1 MAKLTNYFSHDVSA
15 LSDPKIMIMISLHG
29 MVSYAWWWIL
39 IERLAV
45 EEDCK
50 LPYNKF
56 TFAGLAV
63 TFQISD
69 NLEFWKQNEANA
81 SSNEA
86 NEAPLKQTYLARFFI
101 DSLIEDCNL
110 LQTDGEYFWSPS
122 LLKRRQLRE
131 EKYRKISEKRR
142 EAGRLG
148 GLASV
153 ESRGRKKATIKQN
166 EANALSNEAN
176 EAKGKKGNKDI
187 IFYSTDE
194 HDEVKQNEANALSNE
209 ANEAKG
215 KKGNKDIIFYSTDE
229 HDEVKQ
235 NEANASDDIDVND
248 LFEKSDTKL
257 NDTQSKVYRV
267 YMSEIGEISSVTKER
282 IDDLVV
288 DFGANEVVNAIS
300 IASERGKGSIG
311 YITAILN
318 NKVKEEVIKGN
329 GSNGRNGGNRKNKA
343 ATDISE
349 VDWDKETGEWI

>member
-69 NLEFWKQNEANA
+69 NLEFWKQNKANA

-86 NEAPLKQTYLARFFI
+86 NEAPLKQTDLARFFI

-110 LQTDGEYFWSPS
+110 LQTDGEYFWSSS

-148 GLASV
+148 GLASG

-166 EANALSNEAN
+166 EANAS
-176 EAKGKKGNKDI
+176 
-187 IFYSTDE
+187 
-194 HDEVKQNEANALSNE
+194 SNE

-235 NEANASDDIDVND
+235 NEANASDDIDIND

-329 GSNGRNGGNRKNKA
+329 GSNGRSSGNRKNKA
-343 ATDISE
+343 ATDSSE

>member
-86 NEAPLKQTYLARFFI
+86 NEAPLKQTDLARFFI

-148 GLASV
+148 GLASG
-153 ESRGRKKATIKQN
+153 ESRGRKKATVKQN
-166 EANALSNEAN
+166 EANASSNEAN

-194 HDEVKQNEANALSNE
+194 HDEVKQN
-209 ANEAKG
+209 K
-215 KKGNKDIIFYSTDE
+215 
-229 HDEVKQ
+229 
-235 NEANASDDIDVND
+235 ANASDDIDINN

-267 YMSEIGEISSVTKER
+267 YMSEIGEISSITKER

-329 GSNGRNGGNRKNKA
+329 GSNGRSSGNRKNKA
-343 ATDISE
+343 ATDSSE

>member
-56 TFAGLAV
+56 TFAGLAIA
-63 TFQISD
+63 FQISD
-69 NLEFWKQNEANA
+69 NLAFWKQNIANA
-81 SSNEA
+81 KQNVA
-86 NEAPLKQTYLARFFI
+86 NIASANLPDLVEKFI
-101 DSLIEDCNL
+101 QSLIEDCNL
-110 LQTDGEYFWSPS
+110 LDTDGTYFWSPS
-122 LLKRRQLRE
+122 LQRRTAERLA
-131 EKYRKISEKRR
+131 KTNAILEKRR

-148 GLASV
+148 GLA
-153 ESRGRKKATIKQN
+153 KASKYLANAKQN
-166 EANALSNEAN
+166 VANASDNYSKSSSKLAN
-176 EAKGKKGNKDI
+176 LPKEKKEK
-187 IFYSTDE
+187 
-194 HDEVKQNEANALSNE
+194 
-209 ANEAKG
+209 
-215 KKGNKDIIFYSTDE
+215 KDIIFYSTDE

-235 NEANASDDIDVND
+235 NEANASDDIDIND

-267 YMSEIGEISSVTKER
+267 YMSEIGEISSITKER

-329 GSNGRNGGNRKNKA
+329 GSNGRGKGNRTPKA
-343 ATDISE
+343 KSDGSD
-349 VDWDKETGEWI
+349 VDWENETGEWL

>member
-56 TFAGLAV
+56 TFAGLAIA
-63 TFQISD
+63 FQISD
-69 NLEFWKQNEANA
+69 NLAFWKQNIANA
-81 SSNEA
+81 KQNVA
-86 NEAPLKQTYLARFFI
+86 NIASANLPDLVEKFI
-101 DSLIEDCNL
+101 QSLIEDCNL
-110 LQTDGEYFWSPS
+110 LDTDGTYFWSPS
-122 LLKRRQLRE
+122 LQRRTAERLA
-131 EKYRKISEKRR
+131 KTNAILEKRR

-148 GLASV
+148 GLA
-153 ESRGRKKATIKQN
+153 KASKYLANAKQN
-166 EANALSNEAN
+166 IANASDGHSKNSSKLAN
-176 EAKGKKGNKDI
+176 LPKEKK
-187 IFYSTDE
+187 E
-194 HDEVKQNEANALSNE
+194 
-209 ANEAKG
+209 
-215 KKGNKDIIFYSTDE
+215 KKEKKDIIFYSTDE

-235 NEANASDDIDVND
+235 NEANASDDIDINN

-267 YMSEIGEISSVTKER
+267 YMSEIGEISSLTKER

-329 GSNGRNGGNRKNKA
+329 GSNGRSSGNRKNKA

>member
-86 NEAPLKQTYLARFFI
+86 NEAPLKQTDLARFFI

-148 GLASV
+148 GLASG

-166 EANALSNEAN
+166 EANASSNEAN

-194 HDEVKQNEANALSNE
+194 HD
-209 ANEAKG
+209 
-215 KKGNKDIIFYSTDE
+215 
-229 HDEVKQ
+229 
-235 NEANASDDIDVND
+235 EANASDDIDVND

-267 YMSEIGEISSVTKER
+267 YMSEIGEISSITKER
-282 IDDLVV
+282 IDDLVI
-288 DFGANEVVNAIS
+288 DFGADEVVNAIS
-300 IASERGKGSIG
+300 IASGRGKGSIG

-329 GSNGRNGGNRKNKA
+329 GSNGRSSGNRKNKA
-343 ATDISE
+343 ATDSSE

>member
-56 TFAGLAV
+56 TFAGLAIA
-63 TFQISD
+63 FQISD
-69 NLEFWKQNEANA
+69 NLAFWKQNVANA
-81 SSNEA
+81 KQNVA
-86 NEAPLKQTYLARFFI
+86 NIANANLPDLVEKFI
-101 DSLIEDCNL
+101 QSLIKDCNL
-110 LQTDGEYFWSPS
+110 LDTDGTYFWSPS
-122 LLKRRQLRE
+122 LQRRTAERLA
-131 EKYRKISEKRR
+131 KTNAILEKRR

-148 GLASV
+148 GLA
-153 ESRGRKKATIKQN
+153 KASKCLANAKQN
-166 EANALSNEAN
+166 LANASDNPSKNSSKLAN
-176 EAKGKKGNKDI
+176 LPKEKKEK
-187 IFYSTDE
+187 
-194 HDEVKQNEANALSNE
+194 
-209 ANEAKG
+209 
-215 KKGNKDIIFYSTDE
+215 KDIIFYSTDE

-235 NEANASDDIDVND
+235 NEANASDDIDIND

-257 NDTQSKVYRV
+257 NDTQSKVYKV

-329 GSNGRNGGNRKNKA
+329 GSNGRGSRNRKTKA
-343 ATDISE
+343 ATDSSE

>member
-56 TFAGLAV
+56 TFAGLAIA
-63 TFQISD
+63 FQISD
-69 NLEFWKQNEANA
+69 NLAFWKQNIANA
-81 SSNEA
+81 KQNVA
-86 NEAPLKQTYLARFFI
+86 NIASANLPDLVEKFI
-101 DSLIEDCNL
+101 QSLIEDCNL
-110 LQTDGEYFWSPS
+110 LDTDGTYFWSPS
-122 LLKRRQLRE
+122 LQRRTAERLA
-131 EKYRKISEKRR
+131 KTNAILEKRR

-148 GLASV
+148 GLA
-153 ESRGRKKATIKQN
+153 KASKYLANAKQN
-166 EANALSNEAN
+166 VANASDNYSKSSSNLAN
-176 EAKGKKGNKDI
+176 LPKEKKEK
-187 IFYSTDE
+187 
-194 HDEVKQNEANALSNE
+194 
-209 ANEAKG
+209 
-215 KKGNKDIIFYSTDE
+215 KDIIFYSTDE

-235 NEANASDDIDVND
+235 NEANASDDIDIND

-267 YMSEIGEISSVTKER
+267 YMSEIGEISSITKER
-282 IDDLVV
+282 IDDLVI

-318 NKVKEEVIKGN
+318 IKVKEEVIKGN
-329 GSNGRNGGNRKNKA
+329 GSNGRNGGNRTAKAKNS
-343 ATDISE
+343 DEI
-349 VDWDKETGEWI
+349 DWSKETGEWI

>member
-56 TFAGLAV
+56 TFAGLAIA
-63 TFQISD
+63 FQISD
-69 NLEFWKQNEANA
+69 NLAFWKQNIANA
-81 SSNEA
+81 KQNVA
-86 NEAPLKQTYLARFFI
+86 NIASANLPDLVEKFI
-101 DSLIEDCNL
+101 QSLIEDCNL
-110 LQTDGEYFWSPS
+110 LDTDGTYFWSPS
-122 LLKRRQLRE
+122 LQRRTAERLA
-131 EKYRKISEKRR
+131 KTNAILEKRR

-148 GLASV
+148 GLA
-153 ESRGRKKATIKQN
+153 KASKYLANAKQN
-166 EANALSNEAN
+166 IANASDGHSKNSSKLAN
-176 EAKGKKGNKDI
+176 LPKEKKEKKDI

-194 HDEVKQNEANALSNE
+194 Q
-209 ANEAKG
+209 
-215 KKGNKDIIFYSTDE
+215 
-229 HDEVKQ
+229 DEVKQ
-235 NEANASDDIDVND
+235 NEANASNDIDIND

-267 YMSEIGEISSVTKER
+267 YMNEIGEISSITKER
-282 IDDLVV
+282 IDDLVI

-329 GSNGRNGGNRKNKA
+329 GSNGRNGGNRTAKAKNS
-343 ATDISE
+343 DEI
-349 VDWDKETGEWI
+349 DWSKETGEWL

>member
-56 TFAGLAV
+56 TFAGLAIA
-63 TFQISD
+63 FQISD
-69 NLEFWKQNEANA
+69 NLAFWKQNIANA
-81 SSNEA
+81 KQNVA
-86 NEAPLKQTYLARFFI
+86 NIASANLPDLVEKFI
-101 DSLIEDCNL
+101 QSLIEDCNL
-110 LQTDGEYFWSPS
+110 LDTDGIYFWSPS
-122 LLKRRQLRE
+122 LQRRTAERLA
-131 EKYRKISEKRR
+131 KTNAILEKRR

-148 GLASV
+148 GLA
-153 ESRGRKKATIKQN
+153 KASKYLASAKQN
-166 EANALSNEAN
+166 LANASDSTSKNSSKLAN
-176 EAKGKKGNKDI
+176 LPKEKK
-187 IFYSTDE
+187 E
-194 HDEVKQNEANALSNE
+194 
-209 ANEAKG
+209 
-215 KKGNKDIIFYSTDE
+215 IIFYSTDE

-235 NEANASDDIDVND
+235 NEANASDDIDIND

-257 NDTQSKVYRV
+257 NDTQSKVYKV
-267 YMSEIGEISSVTKER
+267 YMGEIGEISSVTKER

-329 GSNGRNGGNRKNKA
+329 GSNGRNSGNRKNKA
-343 ATDISE
+343 ATDSSE

>member
-56 TFAGLAV
+56 TFAGLAIA
-63 TFQISD
+63 FQISD
-69 NLEFWKQNEANA
+69 NLAFWKQNIANA
-81 SSNEA
+81 KQNVA
-86 NEAPLKQTYLARFFI
+86 NIANANLPDLVEKFI
-101 DSLIEDCNL
+101 QSLIKDCNL
-110 LQTDGEYFWSPS
+110 LDTDGTYFWSPS
-122 LLKRRQLRE
+122 LQRRTAERLA
-131 EKYRKISEKRR
+131 KTNAILEKRR

-148 GLASV
+148 GLA
-153 ESRGRKKATIKQN
+153 KASKYLANAKQN
-166 EANALSNEAN
+166 VANASDNYSKSSSKLAN
-176 EAKGKKGNKDI
+176 LPKEKKEK
-187 IFYSTDE
+187 
-194 HDEVKQNEANALSNE
+194 
-209 ANEAKG
+209 
-215 KKGNKDIIFYSTDE
+215 KDIIFYSTDE

-235 NEANASDDIDVND
+235 NEANASDDIDIND

>member
-63 TFQISD
+63 TFQISE

-86 NEAPLKQTYLARFFI
+86 NEAPLKQTDLARFFI

-148 GLASV
+148 GLASG
-153 ESRGRKKATIKQN
+153 ESRGRKKAT
-166 EANALSNEAN
+166 
-176 EAKGKKGNKDI
+176 
-187 IFYSTDE
+187 
-194 HDEVKQNEANALSNE
+194 VKQNEANASSNE

-235 NEANASDDIDVND
+235 NEANASDDIDIND

-329 GSNGRNGGNRKNKA
+329 GSNGRSSGNRKNKA
-343 ATDISE
+343 ATDSSE

>member
-56 TFAGLAV
+56 TFAGLAIA
-63 TFQISD
+63 FQISD
-69 NLEFWKQNEANA
+69 NLAFWKRNIANA
-81 SSNEA
+81 KQNVA
-86 NEAPLKQTYLARFFI
+86 NIANANLPDLVEKFI
-101 DSLIEDCNL
+101 QSLINDCNL
-110 LQTDGEYFWSPS
+110 LDTDGTYFWSPS
-122 LLKRRQLRE
+122 LQRRTAERLA
-131 EKYRKISEKRR
+131 KTNAILEKRR

-148 GLASV
+148 GLA
-153 ESRGRKKATIKQN
+153 KASKYLANAKQN
-166 EANALSNEAN
+166 VANASDNPSKNSSKLAN
-176 EAKGKKGNKDI
+176 LPKEKKEKKDI

-194 HDEVKQNEANALSNE
+194 HDE
-209 ANEAKG
+209 
-215 KKGNKDIIFYSTDE
+215 
-229 HDEVKQ
+229 
-235 NEANASDDIDVND
+235 ANASDDIDIND

-267 YMSEIGEISSVTKER
+267 YMSVIGEISSVTKER

-349 VDWDKETGEWI
+349 VDWNKETGEWI

>member
-56 TFAGLAV
+56 TFAGLAIA
-63 TFQISD
+63 FQISD
-69 NLEFWKQNEANA
+69 NLAFWKQNIANA
-81 SSNEA
+81 KQNVA
-86 NEAPLKQTYLARFFI
+86 NIANANLPDLVEKFI
-101 DSLIEDCNL
+101 QSLIKDCNL
-110 LQTDGEYFWSPS
+110 LDTDGTYFWSPS
-122 LLKRRQLRE
+122 LQRRAAERLA
-131 EKYRKISEKRR
+131 KTNAILEKRR

-148 GLASV
+148 GLA
-153 ESRGRKKATIKQN
+153 KASKYLANAKQN
-166 EANALSNEAN
+166 VANASDNYSKISSKLAN
-176 EAKGKKGNKDI
+176 LPKEKKEK
-187 IFYSTDE
+187 
-194 HDEVKQNEANALSNE
+194 
-209 ANEAKG
+209 
-215 KKGNKDIIFYSTDE
+215 KDIIFYSTDE

-235 NEANASDDIDVND
+235 NEANASDDIDIND

-288 DFGANEVVNAIS
+288 DFGANDVVNAIS

-311 YITAILN
+311 YITTILN

-329 GSNGRNGGNRKNKA
+329 GSNGRSSGNRKNKA
-343 ATDISE
+343 ATDSSE

>member
-56 TFAGLAV
+56 TFAGLAIA
-63 TFQISD
+63 FQISD
-69 NLEFWKQNEANA
+69 NLAFWKQNIANA
-81 SSNEA
+81 KQNVA
-86 NEAPLKQTYLARFFI
+86 NIASANLPDLVEKFI
-101 DSLIEDCNL
+101 QSLIEDCNL
-110 LQTDGEYFWSPS
+110 LDTDGTYFWSPS
-122 LLKRRQLRE
+122 LQRRTAERLA
-131 EKYRKISEKRR
+131 KTNAILEKRR

-148 GLASV
+148 GLA
-153 ESRGRKKATIKQN
+153 KASKYLANAKQN
-166 EANALSNEAN
+166 IANASDGHSKNSSKLAN
-176 EAKGKKGNKDI
+176 LPKEKKEK
-187 IFYSTDE
+187 
-194 HDEVKQNEANALSNE
+194 
-209 ANEAKG
+209 
-215 KKGNKDIIFYSTDE
+215 KDIIFYSTDE

-235 NEANASDDIDVND
+235 NEANASDDIDIND

-257 NDTQSKVYRV
+257 NDTQSKVYKV
-267 YMSEIGEISSVTKER
+267 YMSEIGEISSITKER
-282 IDDLVV
+282 IDDLVI

-329 GSNGRNGGNRKNKA
+329 GSNGRNGGNRTAKAKNS
-343 ATDISE
+343 DEI
-349 VDWDKETGEWI
+349 DWSKETGEWI

>member
-86 NEAPLKQTYLARFFI
+86 NEAPLKQTDLARFFI

-148 GLASV
+148 GLASG
-153 ESRGRKKATIKQN
+153 ESRGRKKATVKQN
-166 EANALSNEAN
+166 EANASSNEAN
-176 EAKGKKGNKDI
+176 EAKGKKENKDI

-194 HDEVKQNEANALSNE
+194 HDEVKQN
-209 ANEAKG
+209 K
-215 KKGNKDIIFYSTDE
+215 
-229 HDEVKQ
+229 
-235 NEANASDDIDVND
+235 ANASDDIDIND

-267 YMSEIGEISSVTKER
+267 YMSEIGEISSITKER
-282 IDDLVV
+282 IDDLIV

-329 GSNGRNGGNRKNKA
+329 GSNGRSSGNRKNKA
-343 ATDISE
+343 ATDSSE

>member
-56 TFAGLAV
+56 TFSGLAIA
-63 TFQISD
+63 FQISD
-69 NLEFWKQNEANA
+69 NLAFWKQNIANA
-81 SSNEA
+81 KQNVA
-86 NEAPLKQTYLARFFI
+86 NIASANLPDLVEKFI
-101 DSLIEDCNL
+101 QSLIEDCNL
-110 LQTDGEYFWSPS
+110 LDTDGTYFWSPS
-122 LLKRRQLRE
+122 LQRRTAERLA
-131 EKYRKISEKRR
+131 KTNAILEKRR

-148 GLASV
+148 GLA
-153 ESRGRKKATIKQN
+153 KASKYLANAKQN
-166 EANALSNEAN
+166 IANASDGHSKNSSKLAN
-176 EAKGKKGNKDI
+176 LPKEKKEK
-187 IFYSTDE
+187 
-194 HDEVKQNEANALSNE
+194 
-209 ANEAKG
+209 
-215 KKGNKDIIFYSTDE
+215 KDIIFYSTDE

-235 NEANASDDIDVND
+235 NEANASDDIDINN

-329 GSNGRNGGNRKNKA
+329 GSNGRSSGNRKNKA
-343 ATDISE
+343 ATDSSE

>member
-86 NEAPLKQTYLARFFI
+86 NEAPLKQTDLARFFI

-148 GLASV
+148 GLASG
-153 ESRGRKKATIKQN
+153 ESRGRKKATVKQN
-166 EANALSNEAN
+166 EANASSNEAN

-194 HDEVKQNEANALSNE
+194 HDEVKQN
-209 ANEAKG
+209 K
-215 KKGNKDIIFYSTDE
+215 
-229 HDEVKQ
+229 
-235 NEANASDDIDVND
+235 ANASDDIDIND

-267 YMSEIGEISSVTKER
+267 YMSEIGEISSITKER

-329 GSNGRNGGNRKNKA
+329 GSNGRSSGNRKNKA
-343 ATDISE
+343 ATDSSE

>member
-56 TFAGLAV
+56 TFAGLAIA
-63 TFQISD
+63 FQISD
-69 NLEFWKQNEANA
+69 NLAFWKQNVANA
-81 SSNEA
+81 KQNVA
-86 NEAPLKQTYLARFFI
+86 NIANANLPDLVEKFI
-101 DSLIEDCNL
+101 QSLIKDCNL
-110 LQTDGEYFWSPS
+110 LDTDGTYFWSPS
-122 LLKRRQLRE
+122 LQRRTAERLA
-131 EKYRKISEKRR
+131 KTNAILEKRR

-148 GLASV
+148 GLA
-153 ESRGRKKATIKQN
+153 KASKYLANAKQN
-166 EANALSNEAN
+166 VANARDNTSKNSSKLAN
-176 EAKGKKGNKDI
+176 LPKEKKEKKDI

-194 HDEVKQNEANALSNE
+194 HDE
-209 ANEAKG
+209 
-215 KKGNKDIIFYSTDE
+215 
-229 HDEVKQ
+229 
-235 NEANASDDIDVND
+235 ANASDDIDIND

-257 NDTQSKVYRV
+257 NDTQSKVYKV
-267 YMSEIGEISSVTKER
+267 YMNEIGEISSITKER
-282 IDDLVV
+282 IDDLVI

-329 GSNGRNGGNRKNKA
+329 GSNGRGKGNRTPKEKS
-343 ATDISE
+343 DGSD
-349 VDWDKETGEWI
+349 VDWENETGEWL

>member
-56 TFAGLAV
+56 TFAGLAIA
-63 TFQISD
+63 FQISD
-69 NLEFWKQNEANA
+69 NLAFWKQNVANA
-81 SSNEA
+81 KQNVA
-86 NEAPLKQTYLARFFI
+86 NIANANLPDLVEKFI
-101 DSLIEDCNL
+101 QSLIKDCNL
-110 LQTDGEYFWSPS
+110 LDTDGTYFWSPS
-122 LLKRRQLRE
+122 LQRRTAERLA
-131 EKYRKISEKRR
+131 KTNAILEKRR

-148 GLASV
+148 GLA
-153 ESRGRKKATIKQN
+153 KASKHLANAKQN
-166 EANALSNEAN
+166 VANASDNYSKSSSKLAN
-176 EAKGKKGNKDI
+176 LPKEKKEKKDI

-194 HDEVKQNEANALSNE
+194 HDEAKQN
-209 ANEAKG
+209 
-215 KKGNKDIIFYSTDE
+215 
-229 HDEVKQ
+229 V
-235 NEANASDDIDVND
+235 ANASDNIDIND

-257 NDTQSKVYRV
+257 NDTQSKVYKV

>member
-56 TFAGLAV
+56 TFAGLAIA
-63 TFQISD
+63 FQISD
-69 NLEFWKQNEANA
+69 NLAFWKQNIANA
-81 SSNEA
+81 KQNVA
-86 NEAPLKQTYLARFFI
+86 NIANANLPDLVEKFI
-101 DSLIEDCNL
+101 QSLINDCNL
-110 LQTDGEYFWSPS
+110 LDTDGTYFWSPS
-122 LLKRRQLRE
+122 LQRRTAERLA
-131 EKYRKISEKRR
+131 KTNAILEKRR

-148 GLASV
+148 GLA
-153 ESRGRKKATIKQN
+153 KASKYLANAKQN
-166 EANALSNEAN
+166 VANASDNPSKNSSKLAN
-176 EAKGKKGNKDI
+176 LPKEKKEKKDI

-194 HDEVKQNEANALSNE
+194 HD
-209 ANEAKG
+209 
-215 KKGNKDIIFYSTDE
+215 
-229 HDEVKQ
+229 
-235 NEANASDDIDVND
+235 EANASDDIDVND

-282 IDDLVV
+282 IDDLVI
-288 DFGANEVVNAIS
+288 DFGADEVVNAIS
-300 IASERGKGSIG
+300 IASGRGKGSIG

-318 NKVKEEVIKGN
+318 NKIKEEVIKGN
-329 GSNGRNGGNRKNKA
+329 GSNGRSSGNRKNKA
-343 ATDISE
+343 ATDSSE

>member
-56 TFAGLAV
+56 TFAGLAIA
-63 TFQISD
+63 FQISD
-69 NLEFWKQNEANA
+69 NLAFWKQNIANA
-81 SSNEA
+81 KQNVA
-86 NEAPLKQTYLARFFI
+86 NIANANLPDLVEKFI
-101 DSLIEDCNL
+101 QSLIKDCNL
-110 LQTDGEYFWSPS
+110 LDTDGTYFWSPS
-122 LLKRRQLRE
+122 LQRRTAERLA
-131 EKYRKISEKRR
+131 KTNAILEKRR

-148 GLASV
+148 GLA
-153 ESRGRKKATIKQN
+153 KASKYLANTKQN
-166 EANALSNEAN
+166 VANASDNYSKSSSKLAN
-176 EAKGKKGNKDI
+176 LPKEKKEK
-187 IFYSTDE
+187 
-194 HDEVKQNEANALSNE
+194 
-209 ANEAKG
+209 
-215 KKGNKDIIFYSTDE
+215 KDIIFYSTDE

-235 NEANASDDIDVND
+235 NEANASDDIDIND

-329 GSNGRNGGNRKNKA
+329 GSNGRSSGNRKNKA
-343 ATDISE
+343 ATDSSE
-349 VDWDKETGEWI
+349 VDWSKETGEWL

>member
-29 MVSYAWWWIL
+29 MVSYAWWWVL

-86 NEAPLKQTYLARFFI
+86 NEAPLKQTDLARFFI

-148 GLASV
+148 GLASG

-166 EANALSNEAN
+166 EANAS
-176 EAKGKKGNKDI
+176 
-187 IFYSTDE
+187 
-194 HDEVKQNEANALSNE
+194 SNE

-235 NEANASDDIDVND
+235 NEANASDDIDIND

-267 YMSEIGEISSVTKER
+267 YMSEIGEISSITKER

-329 GSNGRNGGNRKNKA
+329 GSNGRGKGNRTPKA
-343 ATDISE
+343 KSDGSD
-349 VDWDKETGEWI
+349 VDWENETGEWL

>member
-56 TFAGLAV
+56 TFAGLAIA
-63 TFQISD
+63 FQISD
-69 NLEFWKQNEANA
+69 NLAFWKQNIANA
-81 SSNEA
+81 KQNVA
-86 NEAPLKQTYLARFFI
+86 NANLPDLVEKFI
-101 DSLIEDCNL
+101 QSLIKDCNL
-110 LQTDGEYFWSPS
+110 LDTDGTYFWSPS
-122 LLKRRQLRE
+122 LQRRTAERLA
-131 EKYRKISEKRR
+131 KTNAILEKRR

-148 GLASV
+148 GLA
-153 ESRGRKKATIKQN
+153 KASKYLANAKQN
-166 EANALSNEAN
+166 IANASDNYSKSSSKLAN
-176 EAKGKKGNKDI
+176 LPKEKKEKKDI

-194 HDEVKQNEANALSNE
+194 HDEA
-209 ANEAKG
+209 
-215 KKGNKDIIFYSTDE
+215 
-229 HDEVKQ
+229 KQ
-235 NEANASDDIDVND
+235 NEANASDDIDIND

-257 NDTQSKVYRV
+257 NDTQSKVYKV
-267 YMSEIGEISSVTKER
+267 YMSEIGEISSITKER
-282 IDDLVV
+282 IDDLVI

-329 GSNGRNGGNRKNKA
+329 GSNGRGKGNRTPKA
-343 ATDISE
+343 KSDGSD
-349 VDWDKETGEWI
+349 VDWENETGEWL

>member
-86 NEAPLKQTYLARFFI
+86 NEAPLKQTDLARFFI

-148 GLASV
+148 GLASG

-166 EANALSNEAN
+166 KANAS
-176 EAKGKKGNKDI
+176 
-187 IFYSTDE
+187 
-194 HDEVKQNEANALSNE
+194 SNE

-235 NEANASDDIDVND
+235 NEANASDDIDIND

-257 NDTQSKVYRV
+257 NDTQSKVYKV

-329 GSNGRNGGNRKNKA
+329 GSNGRSSGNRKNKA
-343 ATDISE
+343 ATDSSE
-349 VDWDKETGEWI
+349 VDWNKETGEWI

>member
-148 GLASV
+148 GLASG

-194 HDEVKQNEANALSNE
+194 HDEVKQNEANA
-209 ANEAKG
+209 
-215 KKGNKDIIFYSTDE
+215 
-229 HDEVKQ
+229 
-235 NEANASDDIDVND
+235 SDYIDVND

-329 GSNGRNGGNRKNKA
+329 GSNGRSSGNRKNKA
-343 ATDISE
+343 ATDSSE

>member
-56 TFAGLAV
+56 TFAGLAIA
-63 TFQISD
+63 FQISD
-69 NLEFWKQNEANA
+69 NLAFWKQNIANA
-81 SSNEA
+81 KQNVA
-86 NEAPLKQTYLARFFI
+86 NIANANLPDLVEKFI
-101 DSLIEDCNL
+101 QSLIKDCNL
-110 LQTDGEYFWSPS
+110 LDTDGTYFWSPS
-122 LLKRRQLRE
+122 LQRRTAERLA
-131 EKYRKISEKRR
+131 KTNAILEKRR

-148 GLASV
+148 GLA
-153 ESRGRKKATIKQN
+153 KASKYLANAKQN
-166 EANALSNEAN
+166 LANARDNPSKNSSKLAN
-176 EAKGKKGNKDI
+176 LPKEKKEKKDI

-194 HDEVKQNEANALSNE
+194 HDE
-209 ANEAKG
+209 
-215 KKGNKDIIFYSTDE
+215 
-229 HDEVKQ
+229 
-235 NEANASDDIDVND
+235 ANASDDIDIND

-318 NKVKEEVIKGN
+318 NKVQEEVIKGN
-329 GSNGRNGGNRKNKA
+329 GSNGCNGGNRKNKA

>member
-56 TFAGLAV
+56 TFAGLAIA
-63 TFQISD
+63 FQISD
-69 NLEFWKQNEANA
+69 NLAFWKQNIANA
-81 SSNEA
+81 KQNVA
-86 NEAPLKQTYLARFFI
+86 NIASANLPDLVEKFI
-101 DSLIEDCNL
+101 QSLIEDCNL
-110 LQTDGEYFWSPS
+110 LDTDGTYFWSPS
-122 LLKRRQLRE
+122 LQRRTAERLA
-131 EKYRKISEKRR
+131 KTNAILEKRR

-148 GLASV
+148 GLA
-153 ESRGRKKATIKQN
+153 KASKYLANAKQN
-166 EANALSNEAN
+166 IANASDGHSKNSSKLAN
-176 EAKGKKGNKDI
+176 LPKEKK
-187 IFYSTDE
+187 E
-194 HDEVKQNEANALSNE
+194 
-209 ANEAKG
+209 
-215 KKGNKDIIFYSTDE
+215 KKEKKDIIFYSTDE

-235 NEANASDDIDVND
+235 NEANASDDIDINN

-267 YMSEIGEISSVTKER
+267 YMSEIGEISSLTKER

>member
-69 NLEFWKQNEANA
+69 NLEFWKQNEANV

-86 NEAPLKQTYLARFFI
+86 NEAPLKQTDLARFFI

-148 GLASV
+148 GLASG

-166 EANALSNEAN
+166 EANASSNEAN

-187 IFYSTDE
+187 IFYST
-194 HDEVKQNEANALSNE
+194 
-209 ANEAKG
+209 G
-215 KKGNKDIIFYSTDE
+215 E

-235 NEANASDDIDVND
+235 NEANASDDIDIND
-248 LFEKSDTKL
+248 LFEKSDAKL
-257 NDTQSKVYRV
+257 NNSQSKVYKV
-267 YMSEIGEISSVTKER
+267 YMSEIGEISSITKER
-282 IDDLVV
+282 IDDLVI

-318 NKVKEEVIKGN
+318 NKVKEEVIKRN
-329 GSNGRNGGNRKNKA
+329 GSNGRNGGNRTAKAKNSDK
-343 ATDISE
+343 I
-349 VDWDKETGEWI
+349 DWSKETGEWL

>member
-56 TFAGLAV
+56 TFAGLAIA
-63 TFQISD
+63 FQISD
-69 NLEFWKQNEANA
+69 NLAFWKQNIANA
-81 SSNEA
+81 KQNVA
-86 NEAPLKQTYLARFFI
+86 NIANANLPDLVEKFI
-101 DSLIEDCNL
+101 QSLIKDCNL
-110 LQTDGEYFWSPS
+110 LDTDGTYFWSPS
-122 LLKRRQLRE
+122 LQRRTAERLA
-131 EKYRKISEKRR
+131 KTNAILEKRR

-148 GLASV
+148 GLA
-153 ESRGRKKATIKQN
+153 KASKYLANAKQN
-166 EANALSNEAN
+166 VANASDNYSKSSSKLAN
-176 EAKGKKGNKDI
+176 LPKEKKEKKDI

-194 HDEVKQNEANALSNE
+194 HDEVKQN
-209 ANEAKG
+209 
-215 KKGNKDIIFYSTDE
+215 
-229 HDEVKQ
+229 V
-235 NEANASDDIDVND
+235 ANASDDIDIND

-329 GSNGRNGGNRKNKA
+329 GSNGRSSGNRKNKA
-343 ATDISE
+343 ATDSSE

>member
-56 TFAGLAV
+56 TFAGLAIA
-63 TFQISD
+63 FQISD
-69 NLEFWKQNEANA
+69 NLAFWKQNIANA
-81 SSNEA
+81 KQNVA
-86 NEAPLKQTYLARFFI
+86 NIASANLPDLVEKFI
-101 DSLIEDCNL
+101 QSLIEDCNL
-110 LQTDGEYFWSPS
+110 LDTDGTYFWSPS
-122 LLKRRQLRE
+122 LQRRTAERLA
-131 EKYRKISEKRR
+131 KTNAILEKRR

-148 GLASV
+148 GLA
-153 ESRGRKKATIKQN
+153 KASKYLANAKQN
-166 EANALSNEAN
+166 IANASDGHSKNSSKLAN
-176 EAKGKKGNKDI
+176 LPKEKKEK
-187 IFYSTDE
+187 
-194 HDEVKQNEANALSNE
+194 
-209 ANEAKG
+209 
-215 KKGNKDIIFYSTDE
+215 KDIIFYSTDE

-235 NEANASDDIDVND
+235 NEANASDDIDIND
-248 LFEKSDTKL
+248 LFEKSDNKL

-282 IDDLVV
+282 IDDLVI

-329 GSNGRNGGNRKNKA
+329 GSNGRGKGNRTPKA
-343 ATDISE
+343 KSDGSD
-349 VDWDKETGEWI
+349 VDWENETGEWL

>member
-56 TFAGLAV
+56 TFAGLAIA
-63 TFQISD
+63 FQISD
-69 NLEFWKQNEANA
+69 NLAFWKQNVANA
-81 SSNEA
+81 KQNVA
-86 NEAPLKQTYLARFFI
+86 NIANANLPDLVEKFI
-101 DSLIEDCNL
+101 QSLIKDCNL
-110 LQTDGEYFWSPS
+110 LDTDGTYFWSPS
-122 LLKRRQLRE
+122 LQRRTAERLA
-131 EKYRKISEKRR
+131 KTNAILEKRR

-148 GLASV
+148 GLA
-153 ESRGRKKATIKQN
+153 KASKYLANAKQN
-166 EANALSNEAN
+166 LANASDSTSKNSSKLAN
-176 EAKGKKGNKDI
+176 LPKEKKEK
-187 IFYSTDE
+187 
-194 HDEVKQNEANALSNE
+194 
-209 ANEAKG
+209 
-215 KKGNKDIIFYSTDE
+215 KDIIFYSTDE

-235 NEANASDDIDVND
+235 NEANASDDIDIND
-248 LFEKSDTKL
+248 LFDKSDTKL

-329 GSNGRNGGNRKNKA
+329 GNNGRNDGNRTAKAKNS
-343 ATDISE
+343 DEI
-349 VDWDKETGEWI
+349 DWSKETGEWL

>member
-50 LPYNKF
+50 LPYDKF
-56 TFAGLAV
+56 TFAGLAIA
-63 TFQISD
+63 FQISD
-69 NLEFWKQNEANA
+69 NLAFWKQNVANA
-81 SSNEA
+81 KQNVA
-86 NEAPLKQTYLARFFI
+86 NIANANLPDLVEKFI
-101 DSLIEDCNL
+101 QSLIKDCNL
-110 LQTDGEYFWSPS
+110 LDTDGTYFWSPS
-122 LLKRRQLRE
+122 LQRRTAERLA
-131 EKYRKISEKRR
+131 KTNAILEKRR

-148 GLASV
+148 GLA
-153 ESRGRKKATIKQN
+153 KASKYLANAKQN
-166 EANALSNEAN
+166 VANASDNYSKSSSKLAN
-176 EAKGKKGNKDI
+176 LPKEKKEKKDI

-194 HDEVKQNEANALSNE
+194 HDEVKQNEAN
-209 ANEAKG
+209 
-215 KKGNKDIIFYSTDE
+215 D
-229 HDEVKQ
+229 
-235 NEANASDDIDVND
+235 SDDIDIND
-248 LFEKSDTKL
+248 LFDKSDTKL
-257 NDTQSKVYRV
+257 NDTQSKVYKV
-267 YMSEIGEISSVTKER
+267 YMSEIGEISSITKER

-329 GSNGRNGGNRKNKA
+329 GSNGRSSGNRKNKA
-343 ATDISE
+343 ATDSSE

>member
-56 TFAGLAV
+56 TFAGLAIA
-63 TFQISD
+63 FQISD
-69 NLEFWKQNEANA
+69 NLAFWKQNIANA
-81 SSNEA
+81 KQNVA
-86 NEAPLKQTYLARFFI
+86 NIASANLPDLVEKFI
-101 DSLIEDCNL
+101 QSLIEDCNL
-110 LQTDGEYFWSPS
+110 LDTDGTYFWSPS
-122 LLKRRQLRE
+122 LQRRTAERLA
-131 EKYRKISEKRR
+131 KTNAILEKRR

-148 GLASV
+148 GLA
-153 ESRGRKKATIKQN
+153 KASKYLANAKQN
-166 EANALSNEAN
+166 IANASDGHSKNSSKLAN
-176 EAKGKKGNKDI
+176 LPKEKKEK
-187 IFYSTDE
+187 
-194 HDEVKQNEANALSNE
+194 
-209 ANEAKG
+209 
-215 KKGNKDIIFYSTDE
+215 KDIIFYSTDE

-235 NEANASDDIDVND
+235 NEANASDDIDINN

-329 GSNGRNGGNRKNKA
+329 GSNGRDKGNRTPKA
-343 ATDISE
+343 KSDGSD
-349 VDWDKETGEWI
+349 VDWENETGEWL

>member
-56 TFAGLAV
+56 TFAGLAIA
-63 TFQISD
+63 FQISD
-69 NLEFWKQNEANA
+69 NLAFWKQNIANA
-81 SSNEA
+81 KQNVA
-86 NEAPLKQTYLARFFI
+86 NIASANLPDLVEKFI
-101 DSLIEDCNL
+101 QSLIEDCNL
-110 LQTDGEYFWSPS
+110 LDTDGTYFWSPS
-122 LLKRRQLRE
+122 LQRRTAERLA
-131 EKYRKISEKRR
+131 KTNAILEKRR

-148 GLASV
+148 GLA
-153 ESRGRKKATIKQN
+153 KASKYLANAKQN
-166 EANALSNEAN
+166 LANASDGYSKNSSKLAN
-176 EAKGKKGNKDI
+176 LPKEKKEKKDI

-194 HDEVKQNEANALSNE
+194 H
-209 ANEAKG
+209 
-215 KKGNKDIIFYSTDE
+215 NK
-229 HDEVKQ
+229 VKQ
-235 NEANASDDIDVND
+235 NEANASDDIDIND

-257 NDTQSKVYRV
+257 NDTQSKVYKV

-282 IDDLVV
+282 IDNLVV
-288 DFGANEVVNAIS
+288 DFGASEVVNAIS

-318 NKVKEEVIKGN
+318 NKVKEEVIKEN
-329 GSNGRNGGNRKNKA
+329 GSNGRSKGTGKA
-343 ATDISE
+343 KAKSDGSD
-349 VDWDKETGEWI
+349 VDWKNETGEWL

>member
-86 NEAPLKQTYLARFFI
+86 NEAPLKQTDLARFFI

-148 GLASV
+148 GLASG
-153 ESRGRKKATIKQN
+153 ESRGRKKATVKQN
-166 EANALSNEAN
+166 EANASSNEAN
-176 EAKGKKGNKDI
+176 EAKGNKGNKDI

-194 HDEVKQNEANALSNE
+194 C
-209 ANEAKG
+209 
-215 KKGNKDIIFYSTDE
+215 
-229 HDEVKQ
+229 DEVKQ
-235 NEANASDDIDVND
+235 NEANASDDIDIND

-267 YMSEIGEISSVTKER
+267 YMSEIGEISSITKER

-288 DFGANEVVNAIS
+288 DFGADEVVNAIS

-329 GSNGRNGGNRKNKA
+329 GSNGRNGGNRTAKAKNS
-343 ATDISE
+343 DEI
-349 VDWDKETGEWI
+349 DWSKETGEWI

>member
-56 TFAGLAV
+56 TFAGLAI

-69 NLEFWKQNEANA
+69 NLAFWKQNVASAKQNVANIANA
-81 SSNEA
+81 NLPDLVE
-86 NEAPLKQTYLARFFI
+86 KFI
-101 DSLIEDCNL
+101 QSLINDCNL
-110 LQTDGEYFWSPS
+110 LDTDGTYFWSPS
-122 LLKRRQLRE
+122 LQRRTAERLA
-131 EKYRKISEKRR
+131 KTNALLEKRR

-148 GLASV
+148 GLA
-153 ESRGRKKATIKQN
+153 KASKYLANAKQN
-166 EANALSNEAN
+166 LANASDSYSKNSSKLAN
-176 EAKGKKGNKDI
+176 LPKEKKEK
-187 IFYSTDE
+187 
-194 HDEVKQNEANALSNE
+194 
-209 ANEAKG
+209 
-215 KKGNKDIIFYSTDE
+215 KDIIFYSTDE

-235 NEANASDDIDVND
+235 NEANASDDIDIND

-257 NDTQSKVYRV
+257 NNTQSKVYRV

-318 NKVKEEVIKGN
+318 NKVKEEVIKEH
-329 GSNGRNGGNRKNKA
+329 GSNGRGKGNRTPKA
-343 ATDISE
+343 KSDGSD
-349 VDWDKETGEWI
+349 VDWENETGEWL

>member
-56 TFAGLAV
+56 TFAGLAIA
-63 TFQISD
+63 FQISD
-69 NLEFWKQNEANA
+69 NLAFWKQNVANA
-81 SSNEA
+81 KQNVA
-86 NEAPLKQTYLARFFI
+86 NIANANLPDLVEKFI
-101 DSLIEDCNL
+101 QSLIEDCNL
-110 LQTDGEYFWSPS
+110 LDTDGTYFWSPS
-122 LLKRRQLRE
+122 LQRRTAERLA
-131 EKYRKISEKRR
+131 KANAILEKRR

-148 GLASV
+148 GLA
-153 ESRGRKKATIKQN
+153 KASKYLANAKQN
-166 EANALSNEAN
+166 VANASDDYSKSSSKLAN
-176 EAKGKKGNKDI
+176 LPKEKKEKKDI

-194 HDEVKQNEANALSNE
+194 HDEA
-209 ANEAKG
+209 
-215 KKGNKDIIFYSTDE
+215 
-229 HDEVKQ
+229 KQ
-235 NEANASDDIDVND
+235 NEANASDDIDIND

-329 GSNGRNGGNRKNKA
+329 GSNGRSSGNRKNKA
-343 ATDISE
+343 ATDSSE